1 MRNSKSTA
9 IVTLGD
15 LNATD
20 FTQAANGKISV
31 NKSVKPRQYF
41 SELLTYQNRFVNS
54 IATDIAGT
62 FKFTAK
68 GGATVSDSV
77 TTYGQPAYRC
87 IKITATRAVAS
98 SALNNLHVRPTQYV
112 IHEVPIRAGKS
123 HQYLINFLQQSK
135 PVLEVWICD
144 PNTDIPARRVYAQA
158 SVAPDPFTILSM
170 TVQRAPDNSY
180 GLQDFNRGWVGF
192 ELGYSI
198 VNTYKTSN
206 NTLKLALRPGMDNGG
221 GDTFL
226 ISGYAMC
233 VSEYS
238 HIFMPILTFSN
249 TANIP
254 DLRSTTVGTVNFP
267 KWSTY
272 TNGVGWGVMGTGESM
287 TFYIPIPDTSK
298 SYYITA
304 LNSTRDSKN
313 IQESGFFEAAA
324 ADWLIGKV
332 GDTSPILIGRPSPDL
347 VAPSANVCTRLVTKA
362 GIVVKGID
370 IVTKLVYMPYNACPY
385 IPLQIRMYDAG
396 ISAYLMGFVLEEV

>member
-20 FTQAANGKISV
+20 FTQAANGTISV

-98 SALNNLHVRPTQYV
+98 TALNTLHVIPTQYV

-123 HQYLINFLQQSK
+123 HQYLINYLQQSE
-135 PVLEVWICD
+135 PTLEVWICD

-158 SVAPDPFTILSM
+158 AAPGPSTIASM
-170 TVQRAPDNSY
+170 TVQRAPDNGY
-180 GLQDFNRGWVGF
+180 GLQDYNRGWVGF

-198 VNTYKTSN
+198 VRTYKTSN
-206 NTLKLALRPGMDNGG
+206 NTLKLALRPGMDNGS
-221 GDTFL
+221 GDTIL
-226 ISGYAMC
+226 IAGYAMC

-238 HIFMPILTFSN
+238 HIYMPILTFEN

-254 DLRSTTVGTVNFP
+254 DLRSTTAGAVNYP
-267 KWSTY
+267 RWSGY
-272 TNGVGWGVMGTGESM
+272 ADGVGWCVMKDGESM

-304 LNSTRDSKN
+304 LNSARGSSPP
-313 IQESGFFEAAA
+313 ESGFFGSATAE
-324 ADWLIGKV
+324 WLIGKV
-332 GDTSPILIGRPSPDL
+332 GDTSPIFIGRPSPDI
-347 VAPSANVCTRLVTKA
+347 VAPSANVCTRSVAKA
-362 GIVVKGID
+362 GIVVKGTD

-385 IPLQIRMYDAG
+385 IPLQVRMYNAG
-396 ISAYLMGFVLEEV
+396 IEAYLMGFVLEEV

>member
-1 MRNSKSTA
+1 MKNSKSTA

-15 LNATD
+15 LSATD
-20 FTQAANGKISV
+20 FTQAADGKINV

-41 SELLTYQNRFVNS
+41 SELLAYQNRFVNS
-54 IATDIAGT
+54 IATDIVNT

-87 IKITATRAVAS
+87 IKITATRATAS
-98 SALNNLHVRPTQYV
+98 TTLNNLHVKPTQYV
-112 IHEVPIRAGKS
+112 IHEVPIRVGKS
-123 HQYLINFLQQSK
+123 HQYLINFLQQSE
-135 PVLEVWICD
+135 PTLEVWICD
-144 PNTDIPARRVYAQA
+144 PNTDTPARRVYAQA
-158 SVAPDPFTILSM
+158 TVAPGSFTISSM
-170 TVQRAPDNSY
+170 TVQRAPDNGY

-198 VNTYKTSN
+198 VKTYKTSN
-206 NTLKLALRPGMDNGG
+206 NTLKLALRPGMDNAG
-221 GDTFL
+221 GDTIL

-238 HIFMPILTFSN
+238 HIFMPILTFEN

-254 DLRSTTVGTVNFP
+254 DLRSVTSGTVNYP
-267 KWSTY
+267 RWSGVLD
-272 TNGVGWGVMGTGESM
+272 GVGWCVMNAGESM
-287 TFYIPIPDTSK
+287 TFYIPFPDTSK

-304 LNSTRDSKN
+304 LNSAMGSN
-313 IQESGFFEAAA
+313 PPESGFFGSAT

-347 VAPSANVCTRLVTKA
+347 VAPSANVCTRSVAKA
-362 GIVVKGID
+362 GIVVKGAD
-370 IVTKLVYMPYNACPY
+370 IVTKLVFMPYNAYPY
-385 IPLQIRMYDAG
+385 IPLQIRMYNAG
-396 ISAYLMGFVLEEV
+396 INAYLMGFVLEEV

>member
-1 MRNSKSTA
+1 MKNSKSTA
-9 IVTLGD
+9 LVTLGD

-54 IATDIAGT
+54 IATDIVGT

-87 IKITATRAVAS
+87 IKITATRAEAS
-98 SALNNLHVRPTQYV
+98 TVLNNLHVIPTQYV

-123 HQYLINFLQQSK
+123 HQYLINYLHQSA
-135 PVLEVWICD
+135 PALEVWVCD
-144 PNTDIPARRVYAQA
+144 PNTDTPARRVYAQA
-158 SVAPDPFTILSM
+158 TVSPGPFNISSM
-170 TVQRAPDNSY
+170 TVQRAPDNGY

-206 NTLKLALRPGMDNGG
+206 NTLKLALRPGMGNAVRDM
-221 GDTFL
+221 FL

-238 HIFMPILTFSN
+238 HIFMPISTFGF

-254 DLRSTTVGTVNFP
+254 DLRSDTLGEVNYP
-267 KWSTY
+267 RWDMYSD
-272 TNGVGWGVMGTGESM
+272 GVSWGGMLAGESM
-287 TFYIPIPDTSK
+287 TFYIPIPDVSK

-304 LNSTRDSKN
+304 LNSARDVNQS
-313 IQESGFFEAAA
+313 ESGFFGSATAE
-324 ADWLIGKV
+324 WLIGKV
-332 GDTSPILIGRPSPDL
+332 GDTSPIFIGRPSPDL
-347 VAPSANVCTRLVTKA
+347 VAPSANVCTRSVAKA
-362 GIVVKGID
+362 GIVVKGTD
-370 IVTKLVYMPYNACPY
+370 IVTKLVFMPYNACPY
-385 IPLQIRMYDAG
+385 IPLQIRMPNAG
-396 ISAYLMGFVLEEV
+396 IKAYLMGFVLEEV

>member
-1 MRNSKSTA
+1 MKNSKSTA

-15 LNATD
+15 LSATD

-87 IKITATRAVAS
+87 IKITATRATS
-98 SALNNLHVRPTQYV
+98 SPTLNNLHVIPTQYV

-123 HQYLINFLQQSK
+123 HQYLINFLQQSE
-135 PVLEVWICD
+135 PTLEVWICD
-144 PNTDIPARRVYAQA
+144 PNTNIPARRVYAQA
-158 SVAPDPFTILSM
+158 TVAPDPFTISSM
-170 TVQRAPDNSY
+170 TVQRAPDNGY

-206 NTLKLALRPGMDNGG
+206 NTLKLALRPGMDNGS
-221 GDTFL
+221 GDTLL

-238 HIFMPILTFSN
+238 HIFMPALTFEN

-254 DLRSTTVGTVNFP
+254 DLRSATGGTVNYP
-267 KWSTY
+267 RWGGY
-272 TNGVGWGVMGTGESM
+272 LDGVGWCVMHAGESM

-304 LNSTRDSKN
+304 LNSARDSN
-313 IQESGFFEAAA
+313 PPESGFFESAT

-347 VAPSANVCTRLVTKA
+347 VAPSANVCTRSVAKA
-362 GIVVKGID
+362 GIVVKGTD
-370 IVTKLVYMPYNACPY
+370 IVTKLVFMPYNAYPY

-396 ISAYLMGFVLEEV
+396 INAYLMGFVLEEV

>member
-1 MRNSKSTA
+1 MKNSKSTA

-15 LNATD
+15 LSSTD
-20 FTQAANGKISV
+20 FAQAADGKINV

-41 SELLTYQNRFVNS
+41 SELLAYQNRFVNS
-54 IATDIAGT
+54 IATDIVNT

-87 IKITATRAVAS
+87 IKITATRATAS
-98 SALNNLHVRPTQYV
+98 TTLNNLHVIPTQYV
-112 IHEVPIRAGKS
+112 IHEVPIRVGKS
-123 HQYLINFLQQSK
+123 HQYLINFLQQSE
-135 PVLEVWICD
+135 PTLEVWVCD
-144 PNTDIPARRVYAQA
+144 PNTDTPARRVYAQA
-158 SVAPDPFTILSM
+158 TVAPGSFTISSM
-170 TVQRAPDNSY
+170 TVQRAPDNGY

-198 VNTYKTSN
+198 VKTYKTSN
-206 NTLKLALRPGMDNGG
+206 NTLKLALRPGMDNAG
-221 GDTFL
+221 GDTIL

-238 HIFMPILTFSN
+238 HIFMPILTFEN

-254 DLRSTTVGTVNFP
+254 DLRSGTVGTVNYP
-267 KWSTY
+267 RWSGFLD
-272 TNGVGWGVMGTGESM
+272 GVGWSVMNAGEYM
-287 TFYIPIPDTSK
+287 TFYIPFPDTSK

-304 LNSTRDSKN
+304 LNSARDSDPP
-313 IQESGFFEAAA
+313 ESGFFGSAT

-332 GDTSPILIGRPSPDL
+332 GDTSPIFIGRPSPDL
-347 VAPSANVCTRLVTKA
+347 VAPSANVCTRSVAKA
-362 GIVVKGID
+362 GIVVKGAD
-370 IVTKLVYMPYNACPY
+370 IVTKLVFMPYNAYPY

-396 ISAYLMGFVLEEV
+396 IKAYLMGFVLEEV

>member
-1 MRNSKSTA
+1 MKNSKSTA

-15 LNATD
+15 LSATD
-20 FTQAANGKISV
+20 FTQAADGKINV

-54 IATDIAGT
+54 IAADIVGT

-87 IKITATRAVAS
+87 IKITATRATAS
-98 SALNNLHVRPTQYV
+98 TTLNNLHVIPTQYV
-112 IHEVPIRAGKS
+112 IHEVPIRVGKS
-123 HQYLINFLQQSK
+123 HQYLINFLQQSE
-135 PVLEVWICD
+135 PTLEVWICD
-144 PNTDIPARRVYAQA
+144 PNTDTPARRVYAQA
-158 SVAPDPFTILSM
+158 AVAPGSFTISSM
-170 TVQRAPDNSY
+170 TVQRAPDNGY

-198 VNTYKTSN
+198 VKTYKTSN
-206 NTLKLALRPGMDNGG
+206 NTLKLALRPGMDNAG

-238 HIFMPILTFSN
+238 HIFMPILTFEN

-254 DLRSTTVGTVNFP
+254 DLRSDTTGTVNAP
-267 KWSTY
+267 KWF
-272 TNGVGWGVMGTGESM
+272 GVLDGLGWGVMDVGDSM
-287 TFYIPIPDTSK
+287 TFYIPFPDTSK

-304 LNSTRDSKN
+304 LYSARVSNPP
-313 IQESGFFEAAA
+313 ESGFFGFAS

-332 GDTSPILIGRPSPDL
+332 GDASPIFIGRPSPDL
-347 VAPSANVCTRLVTKA
+347 VAPSANVCSRLVAKA
-362 GIVVKGID
+362 GIVVKGAD
-370 IVTKLVYMPYNACPY
+370 IVTKLVFTPYSAYPY
-385 IPLQIRMYDAG
+385 IPLQIRMYNAG
-396 ISAYLMGFVLEEV
+396 IKAYLMGFVLEEV

>member
-1 MRNSKSTA
+1 MKNSKSTA
-9 IVTLGD
+9 LVTLGD

-20 FTQAANGKISV
+20 FTQASNGIISV
-31 NKSVKPRQYF
+31 NNSVKPRQYF

-54 IATDIAGT
+54 TATDIVGT
-62 FKFTAK
+62 FKFTAI

-77 TTYGQPAYRC
+77 TTYGTPAYRC

-98 SALNNLHVRPTQYV
+98 TALNNLHVIPTQYV
-112 IHEVPIRAGKS
+112 MHEVPIRAGKS
-123 HQYLINFLQQSK
+123 HQYLINYLQQSE
-135 PVLEVWICD
+135 PTLEVWICD
-144 PNTDIPARRVYAQA
+144 PNTGIPARRVYAQA
-158 SVAPDPFTILSM
+158 AVAPGTFTVSSM
-170 TVQRAPDNSY
+170 TVQRAPDNGY

-192 ELGYSI
+192 ELDHSV

-206 NTLKLALRPGMDNGG
+206 NTLKLALRPGMGNGG

-226 ISGYAMC
+226 IAGYAMC

-238 HIFMPILTFSN
+238 HIYMPILTFEN

-254 DLRSTTVGTVNFP
+254 DLRSATEGAVNYP
-267 KWSTY
+267 KWGGFSD
-272 TNGVGWGVMGTGESM
+272 GVGWCVMKDGESM

-304 LNSTRDSKN
+304 LNSARDAN
-313 IQESGFFEAAA
+313 LESGFFGSATAE
-324 ADWLIGKV
+324 WLIGKV
-332 GDTSPILIGRPSPDL
+332 GDTSPIFIGRPSPDL
-347 VAPSANVCTRLVTKA
+347 VAPSANVCTRSVAKA

-385 IPLQIRMYDAG
+385 IPLQIRMPNAG
-396 ISAYLMGFVLEEV
+396 IKAYLMGFVLEEV

>member
-20 FTQAANGKISV
+20 FTQATNGKISV

-54 IATDIAGT
+54 IDTDIAGT

-77 TTYGQPAYRC
+77 TTYGKPAYRC
-87 IKITATRAVAS
+87 IKITATRATS
-98 SALNNLHVRPTQYV
+98 STTLNNLHVIPTQYV
-112 IHEVPIRAGKS
+112 IHEVPIRADKS
-123 HQYLINFLQQSK
+123 HQYLVNYLQQSE
-135 PVLEVWICD
+135 PTLEVWICD

-158 SVAPDPFTILSM
+158 SPGISAISSM
-170 TVQRAPDNSY
+170 SVQRAPDNGY

-192 ELGYSI
+192 ELGYST

-206 NTLKLALRPGMDNGG
+206 NTLKLALRPGMDNGSD
-221 GDTFL
+221 DTFL
-226 ISGYAMC
+226 IAGYAMC

-238 HIFMPILTFSN
+238 HIYMSILTFEN

-254 DLRSTTVGTVNFP
+254 DLRSTTVGAINFP
-267 KWSTY
+267 RWSSY
-272 TNGVGWGVMGTGESM
+272 TDGVNWCVMRDGESM

-304 LNSTRDSKN
+304 LNSARDSSPP
-313 IQESGFFEAAA
+313 ESGFFGSATAE
-324 ADWLIGKV
+324 WLIGEV
-332 GDTSPILIGRPSPDL
+332 GDTSPIFIGRPSPDL
-347 VAPSANVCTRLVTKA
+347 VAPSTNVCTRSVAKA

-370 IVTKLVYMPYNACPY
+370 IVTKLVHMPYNACPY
-385 IPLQIRMYDAG
+385 IPLQVRMYNAG
-396 ISAYLMGFVLEEV
+396 IDAYLMGFVLEEV

>member
-15 LNATD
+15 LNAAD
-20 FTQAANGKISV
+20 FTQAANGEISV

-54 IATDIAGT
+54 IATAIAGT

-98 SALNNLHVRPTQYV
+98 TVLNNLHVIPTQYV
-112 IHEVPIRAGKS
+112 MHEVPIRAGKS
-123 HQYLINFLQQSK
+123 HQYLINYLQQSE
-135 PVLEVWICD
+135 PTLEVWICD
-144 PNTDIPARRVYAQA
+144 PITDIPARRVYAQA
-158 SVAPDPFTILSM
+158 AVPGPSNISSM
-170 TVQRAPDNSY
+170 TVQRAPDNGY

-226 ISGYAMC
+226 IAGYAMC

-238 HIFMPILTFSN
+238 HIYMPILTFEN

-254 DLRSTTVGTVNFP
+254 DLRSATAGAGNYP
-267 KWSTY
+267 KWGSY
-272 TNGVGWGVMGTGESM
+272 VDGVGWCVMKDGESM

-304 LNSTRDSKN
+304 LNSARGSSPP
-313 IQESGFFEAAA
+313 ESGFFGSATAE
-324 ADWLIGKV
+324 WLIGKV
-332 GDTSPILIGRPSPDL
+332 GDTSPIFIGRPSPDL
-347 VAPSANVCTRLVTKA
+347 VAPSANVCTRSVAKA

-370 IVTKLVYMPYNACPY
+370 IATKLVYMPYNACPY
-385 IPLQIRMYDAG
+385 IPLQVRMYNAG
-396 ISAYLMGFVLEEV
+396 IEAYLMGFVLEEV

>member
-1 MRNSKSTA
+1 MKNSKSTA
-9 IVTLGD
+9 LVTLGD

-20 FTQAANGKISV
+20 FTQASNGKISV
-31 NKSVKPRQYF
+31 NNSVKPRQYF

-54 IATDIAGT
+54 TATDIVGT
-62 FKFTAK
+62 FKFTAI

-77 TTYGQPAYRC
+77 TTYGTPAYRC

-98 SALNNLHVRPTQYV
+98 TALNNLHVIPTQYV
-112 IHEVPIRAGKS
+112 MHEVPIRAGKS
-123 HQYLINFLQQSK
+123 HQYLINYLQQSE
-135 PVLEVWICD
+135 PTLEVWICD
-144 PNTDIPARRVYAQA
+144 PNTGIPARRVYAQA
-158 SVAPDPFTILSM
+158 AVAPGTFTVSSM
-170 TVQRAPDNSY
+170 TVQRAPDNGY

-192 ELGYSI
+192 ELGHSV

-206 NTLKLALRPGMDNGG
+206 NTLKLALRPGMASTAGN
-221 GDTFL
+221 TFL

-238 HIFMPILTFSN
+238 HIFMPMLTFKN

-254 DLRSTTVGTVNFP
+254 DLCSATEGAVNYPRWWGF
-267 KWSTY
+267 SD
-272 TNGVGWGVMGTGESM
+272 GVGWCVMEDGESM

-304 LNSTRDSKN
+304 LNSARDAN
-313 IQESGFFEAAA
+313 LESGFFGSATAE
-324 ADWLIGKV
+324 WLIGKV
-332 GDTSPILIGRPSPDL
+332 GDTSPIFIGRPSPDI
-347 VAPSANVCTRLVTKA
+347 VAPSANVCTRSVAKA

-385 IPLQIRMYDAG
+385 IPLQVRMYNAG
-396 ISAYLMGFVLEEV
+396 IKAYLMGFVLEEV

>member
-1 MRNSKSTA
+1 MQNSKSTA

-15 LNATD
+15 LAATD
-20 FTQAANGKISV
+20 FTQSANGKINV

-41 SELLTYQNRFVNS
+41 SELLTYRNRFVNS
-54 IATDIAGT
+54 IATDIANT

-68 GGATVSDSV
+68 GGATVGDSV

-87 IKITATRAVAS
+87 IKITATRATAS
-98 SALNNLHVRPTQYV
+98 TALNNLHVIPTQYV

-123 HQYLINFLQQSK
+123 HQYLVNYLQQSE
-135 PVLEVWICD
+135 PTLEVWICD
-144 PNTDIPARRVYAQA
+144 PNTNIPARRVYAQA
-158 SVAPDPFTILSM
+158 SVAPDPFTISSM
-170 TVQRAPDNSY
+170 TVQRAPDNGY
-180 GLQDFNRGWVGF
+180 GLQDFDRGWVGF

-221 GDTFL
+221 GDTVL

-238 HIFMPILTFSN
+238 HIFMPILTFEN

-254 DLRSTTVGTVNFP
+254 DLRSATVGTVNYP
-267 KWSTY
+267 RWSSY
-272 TNGVGWGVMGTGESM
+272 LDGVGWGVMNAGESM
-287 TFYIPIPDTSK
+287 TFYIPIPDVSK

-304 LNSTRDSKN
+304 LNSARDSSPP
-313 IQESGFFEAAA
+313 ESGFFESAT

-347 VAPSANVCTRLVTKA
+347 IAPSANVCTRSVAKA

-370 IVTKLVYMPYNACPY
+370 IVTKLVYMPYNAYPY
-385 IPLQIRMYDAG
+385 IPLQIRMYNAG
-396 ISAYLMGFVLEEV
+396 IKAYLMGFVLEAE